1 MDGLSSGQETT
12 LVISKG
18 FEIEK
23 SRRYAKSEILVW
35 FNLFPNH
42 DFITSLEED
51 ASMAIVEIASFTVSN
66 FWGVAFNASLQA
78 SRMSQTPTG
87 AQ

>member
-1 MDGLSSGQETT
+1 MTDGSWIGFATPSGNFRGMGVLLSGQETT

-35 FNLFPNH
+35 FNLVENH
-42 DFITSLEED
+42 DFITS
-51 ASMAIVEIASFTVSN
+51 
-66 FWGVAFNASLQA
+66 
-78 SRMSQTPTG
+78 
-87 AQ
+87 